1 MRTEP
6 IPATDEGIA
15 RASERLREGDILAF
29 PTETVYGLG
38 ADARDEA
45 AVRRV
50 FEAKGRPAVNPLI
63 VHVPDLDA
71 AARHVVVDERARRLA
86 AAFWPGP
93 LTLVLPLRDGH
104 GIAPSVTAGLSTL
117 AVRAPS
123 HPVARRLLEA
133 FGGPVAAPSANRSGR
148 VSPTRPEHVRAQLD
162 GRIPWIL
169 EAGPSEVGLESTIVD
184 LSGPEP
190 VLLRT
195 GAVTAE
201 ALERVV
207 GPVARSTGEPDRPR
221 APGQMLRHYA
231 PSVPVRLDAT
241 DVRPG
246 EAWLGF
252 GPGPTPPGAVASA
265 NLSPSGDLAEAAR
278 NLYDLLQALDRPG
291 VSGIAVA
298 PVPTAGL
305 GEALVDRLRRAAA
318 ASARPPAG

>member
-1 MRTEP
+1 MRTER
-6 IPATDEGIA
+6 ISASESGIA
-15 RASERLREGDILAF
+15 RMAARLRAGDLVAF

-38 ADARDEA
+38 ADARDA
-45 AVRRV
+45 RACARI

-63 VHVPDLDA
+63 VHVPDLEA
-71 AARHVVVDERARRLA
+71 AARLVRVDDRARRLA

-104 GIAPSVTAGLSTL
+104 GVAPPVTAGLDTL

-148 VSPTRPEHVRAQLD
+148 VSPTRPEHVLAQLD

-184 LSGPEP
+184 LTGPEV
-190 VLLRT
+190 VLLRH
-195 GAVTAE
+195 GAVTREMLE
-201 ALERVV
+201 AVV
-207 GPVARSTGEPDRPR
+207 GPVATSSGDPDRPR
-221 APGQMLRHYA
+221 APGQLLRHYA

-241 DVRPG
+241 HARPG

-252 GPGPTPPGAVASA
+252 GPGEVPTGAVAAA
-265 NLSPSGDLAEAAR
+265 NLSPTGDPAEAAR
-278 NLYDLLQALDRPG
+278 NLYHLLQSLDRPG
-291 VSGIAVA
+291 VRGIAVA
-298 PVPTAGL
+298 PVPRDGL
-305 GEALVDRLRRAAA
+305 GEALHDRLRRAAA
-318 ASARPPAG
+318 ASARPSAG